1 MTDNTFGNDFVTG
14 LIDPL
19 ILEIY
24 LNNNN
29 YKDRILISDLKKRA
43 HIVKLQ
49 DLGENSFFVK
59 AEEMESIL
67 ATKFQSDI
75 QEFNTLPSSSL
86 PANVTSIYFL
96 NSMLNEFR
104 NVKYFRIYVSNSQN
118 YTRKVNDKIVF
129 DYRIMHSQIDLANK
143 CTPEFL
149 EMCEDIFSK
158 IGVYREDLF
167 FEKPYFEIHAK
178 DLFNKLNYYRS
189 TLDPESDENF
199 DIAEILL
206 LLGSKLEKDNST
218 LLILMKR

>member
-1 MTDNTFGNDFVTG
+1 
-14 LIDPL
+14 
-19 ILEIY
+19 
-24 LNNNN
+24 
-29 YKDRILISDLKKRA
+29 
-43 HIVKLQ
+43 
-49 DLGENSFFVK
+49 
-59 AEEMESIL
+59 
-67 ATKFQSDI
+67 
-75 QEFNTLPSSSL
+75 
-86 PANVTSIYFL
+86 
-96 NSMLNEFR
+96 MLNEFR